1 MKKTYEGNIYLTQ
14 GGKRSEQPENR
25 YMLYV
30 HVYRQAF
37 QVGYPPAERFGF
49 IIRYLSR

>member
-14 GGKRSEQPENR
+14 GGKKSEQPENR

-30 HVYRQAF
+30 HVYRQALAI
-37 QVGYPPAERFGF
+37 PTAERFGF
-49 IIRYLSR
+49 IIRYLGR